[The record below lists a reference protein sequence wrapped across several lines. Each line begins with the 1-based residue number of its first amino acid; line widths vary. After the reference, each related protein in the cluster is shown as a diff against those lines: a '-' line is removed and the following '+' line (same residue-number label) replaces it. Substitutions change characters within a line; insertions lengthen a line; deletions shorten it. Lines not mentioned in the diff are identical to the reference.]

1 MFSNTPAGA
10 RASAVLY
17 SLVETAKEN
26 GLDPAAWLAHLLREI
41 PNLPAETD
49 AALDALMPW
58 NYAGATAE
66 AGTAK

>member
-1 MFSNTPAGA
+1 MTRTDRA
-10 RASAVLY
+10 RFW
-17 SLVETAKEN
+17 AKHLSHQRR
-26 GLDPAAWLAHLLREI
+26 GLLSRREYRAKHGL
-41 PNLPAETD
+41 NLPAETD

>member
-1 MFSNTPAGA
+1 M
-10 RASAVLY
+10 SALLY

-26 GLDPAAWLAHLLREI
+26 GLDPAALLAHLLREI

-58 NYAGATAE
+58 NYATATAE
-66 AGTAK
+66 ARPAE

>member
-1 MFSNTPAGA
+1 MTHTVRPDPDALLTRVKEEEAHQRRGLLSRREY
-10 RASAVLY
+10 RA
-17 SLVETAKEN
+17 KH
-26 GLDPAAWLAHLLREI
+26 GL
-41 PNLPAETD
+41 NLPAETD